1 MTQDQY
7 KAGELI
13 LVTEGQYSDQ
23 STHGLF
29 RALRDFTAK
38 EAVAA
43 FLATTL
49 QEKGRYGFRGLDA
62 ITPSL
67 VANGYVEE
75 LTYSELWLGGYSTI
89 NPKIAPDGWDGATY

>member
-1 MTQDQY
+1 MQDKY
-7 KAGELI
+7 KAGALI

-38 EAVAA
+38 EAVAE
-43 FLATTL
+43 FLKANPQKT
-49 QEKGRYGFRGLDA
+49 GRYGFTLDA

-75 LTYSELWLGGYSTI
+75 LDYSELWLGGYSTI
-89 NPKIAPDGWDGATY
+89 NPEIAPSDWPGATY

>member
-1 MTQDQY
+1 M
-7 KAGELI
+7 I

-29 RALRDFTAK
+29 RALKDFTAK

-43 FLATTL
+43 FLVAKP
-49 QEKGRYGFRGLDA
+49 QEKGRYGFQSLDE

-75 LTYSELWLGGYSTI
+75 LNYSELWLGGYSTI
-89 NPKIAPDGWDGATY
+89 NPMIAPDDWDGATY